1 MDDRVAAVVKSRKSA
16 RGRKK
21 LDRAVLCEHVSAVPV
36 NEREN
41 HRKIQQASN
50 TSSYLVQQLIK
61 EGYMRRALRQTRPL
75 LTASHR
81 VARLK
86 FAVNH
91 VKLNGDGQ
99 YYFDPMFD
107 VVHIDEKWFY
117 VKKIGQRV
125 YVLTGKDG
133 TPLEEAPVQY
143 VQSKR
148 HIKKVMFLCAV
159 ARPRGDWDGKIGLWP
174 VVETYI
180 TQRWSVNRP
189 AGVEEIKPVSMNRT
203 LARRML
209 VTDVIPAIK
218 AKWPQDQKA
227 TLIRIQQ
234 DNARPHVLEEDAEV
248 LAAGRADGW
257 NIRLKNQPAQS
268 PDLNCLDLG
277 YLCSIQS
284 LQSHTSPR
292 TTEDLIKEV
301 ELTFAETTAETLNK
315 TFLTLQLVMKEIM
328 TNEGRNNYR
337 LPHIHK
343 DKLINAGQLP
353 TTLMCDAE
361 ILFSAHSAIA
371 MLSVEQIYA
380 EQLRAAQPRPVS
392 CAGQRPSP
400 PQLIPQHQPSLLP
413 SAFATSDL
421 DPFLL

>member
-1 MDDRVAAVVKSRKSA
+1 MKQATDEERQAVWKTLLLRSTRGVLSPGDIVQTAAHFHLSRFVVARIWERGISSMGDRVAAVVKSRKSA

-50 TSSYLVQQLIK
+50 TSSYLIQQLIK
-61 EGYMRRALRQTRPL
+61 EGYMRRALRQTRSL

-86 FAVNH
+86 LAVNH

-107 VVHIDEKWFY
+107 VVHIDEKWLY
-117 VKKIGQRV
+117 VKKIAQRV

-180 TQRWSVNRP
+180 TQRWGVNRP
-189 AGVEEIKPVSMNRT
+189 AGRC
-203 LARRML
+203 
-209 VTDVIPAIK
+209 VTV
-218 AKWPQDQKA
+218 AK
-227 TLIRIQQ
+227 
-234 DNARPHVLEEDAEV
+234 NAC
-248 LAAGRADGW
+248 RAQ
-257 NIRLKNQPAQS
+257 I

-277 YLCSIQS
+277 YFCSIQS
-284 LQSHTSPR
+284 LQSHTSPQ

-301 ELTFAETTAETLNK
+301 EIAFAETTAETLNK

-328 TNEGRNNYR
+328 TNEGRNHYR
-337 LPHIHK
+337 LTHMHK

-353 TTLMCDAE
+353 TTLMRDAE
-361 ILFSAHSAIA
+361 ILFSARSAIA

-380 EQLRAAQPRPVS
+380 EQLRAAQPLP
-392 CAGQRPSP
+392 GT
-400 PQLIPQHQPSLLP
+400 SLNL
-413 SAFATSDL
+413 
-421 DPFLL
+421 

>member
-1 MDDRVAAVVKSRKSA
+1 MKQATDEERQAVWKTLLLRSTRGVLSPGDIVQTAAHFHLSRFVVARIWERGISSMGDRVAAVVKSRKSA

-50 TSSYLVQQLIK
+50 TSSYLIQQLIK
-61 EGYMRRALRQTRPL
+61 EGYMRRALRQTRSL
-75 LTASHR
+75 LTASHK

-86 FAVNH
+86 LAVNH

-107 VVHIDEKWFY
+107 VVHIDEKWLY
-117 VKKIGQRV
+117 VKKIAQRV

-180 TQRWSVNRP
+180 TQRWGVNRP
-189 AGVEEIKPVSMNRT
+189 AGRC
-203 LARRML
+203 
-209 VTDVIPAIK
+209 VTV
-218 AKWPQDQKA
+218 AK
-227 TLIRIQQ
+227 
-234 DNARPHVLEEDAEV
+234 NAC
-248 LAAGRADGW
+248 RAQ
-257 NIRLKNQPAQS
+257 I

-277 YLCSIQS
+277 YFCSIQS
-284 LQSHTSPR
+284 LQSHTSPQ

-301 ELTFAETTAETLNK
+301 ELAFAETTAETLNK

-337 LPHIHK
+337 LTHMHK
-343 DKLINAGQLP
+343 DKLINAGQLH
-353 TTLMCDAE
+353 TTLMRDAE

-380 EQLRAAQPRPVS
+380 EQLRAAQPLP
-392 CAGQRPSP
+392 GT
-400 PQLIPQHQPSLLP
+400 SLNL
-413 SAFATSDL
+413 
-421 DPFLL
+421 